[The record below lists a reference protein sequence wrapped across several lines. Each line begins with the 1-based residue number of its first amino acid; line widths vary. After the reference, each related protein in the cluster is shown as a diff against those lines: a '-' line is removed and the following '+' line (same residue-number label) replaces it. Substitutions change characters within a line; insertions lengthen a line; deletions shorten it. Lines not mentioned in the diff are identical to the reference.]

1 MNVGVEGPTTE
12 PAIVALR
19 ERQMRNFLATLFL
32 SQGIPMLLGGDE
44 IGRSQQGNN
53 NAYCQDNELSWYAW
67 PPTETGRRL
76 LELTRR
82 LIRLKH
88 DNPVFHRRTFFQGRR
103 IYGSAA
109 KDLAWLRP
117 DGQEM
122 TDEEWAHSG
131 RRCLGLRLSGDAI
144 EEVDD
149 MGEPIVGDTFLILLN
164 AHEDAIPFVLP
175 PSGERSRWDP
185 VLDTRDWDGAAG
197 RPPRHPGEPYPL
209 EGRSLAVLR
218 LRRPAEGA

>member
-1 MNVGVEGPTTE
+1 
-12 PAIVALR
+12 
-19 ERQMRNFLATLFL
+19 
-32 SQGIPMLLGGDE
+32 MLLGGDE
-44 IGRSQQGNN
+44 IGRSQGGNN

-76 LELTRR
+76 VEFTRR
-82 LIRLKH
+82 LLRLKH

-122 TDEEWAHSG
+122 TDDEWAHSG

-164 AHEDAIPFVLP
+164 AHEEPVPFVLP
-175 PSGERSRWDP
+175 SPGERGRWDP

-197 RPPRHPGEPYPL
+197 RPPVPGGAPYPL
-209 EGRSLAVLR
+209 ENRSLAVLR
-218 LRRPAEGA
+218 LHRLAEGASSP